1 MAQGLRLSLSA
12 VYHGV
17 QLTINPAEML
27 RFPEDDVMRAKNSGP
42 TSGGSASRRE
52 TLRMPLKEISEES

>member
-1 MAQGLRLSLSA
+1 MAQGLCLPLSA

-17 QLTINPAEML
+17 QLTMNPAEML
-27 RFPEDDVMRAKNSGP
+27 RFPEDDVMSAKNAGL

-52 TLRMPLKEISEES
+52 TLRRPLKEISDES